1 MTANESLVSRRKV
14 GSSSDRA
21 FGIVFAVFFGIV
33 GAWPLLGGG
42 ALRLWAVLVGL
53 AFLSVALIYPSLLG
67 PLNRLWRLVG
77 LALHHVINPA
87 IMALIYF
94 FAVVPIGLLLRARGK
109 DLLRLKRDPGAQS
122 YWIKRIPPVPPS
134 GSMSKQF

>member
-21 FGIVFAVFFGIV
+21 FGFVFAVVFGIV
-33 GAWPLLGGG
+33 GVWPLLSGG
-42 ALRLWAVLVGL
+42 APRLWALVTGL
-53 AFLSVALIYPSLLG
+53 AFLAVAMVYPTLLG

-77 LALHHVINPA
+77 LALHHVVNPA
-87 IMALIYF
+87 IMGFIYF
-94 FAVVPIGLLLRARGK
+94 LAVVPIGLLLRARGK
-109 DLLRLKRDPGAQS
+109 DLLRLRRDPTAQS
-122 YWIKRIPPVPPS
+122 YWIERTPPGPPS